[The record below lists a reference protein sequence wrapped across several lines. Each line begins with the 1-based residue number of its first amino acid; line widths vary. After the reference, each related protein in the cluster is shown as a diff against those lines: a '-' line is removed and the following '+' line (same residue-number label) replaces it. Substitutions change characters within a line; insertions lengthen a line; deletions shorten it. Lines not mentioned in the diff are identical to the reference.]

1 MKNRIIRF
9 FERLTKTY
17 KGVIIFLG
25 GWSNS

>member
-25 GWSNS
+25 G